1 MKHTEYQIDW
11 HPIHP
16 RFKFVG
22 VDSNGRKYAY
32 SRKPTVFNDH
42 YKFKNPTLDDAVVFI
57 AQVEPPTENTK
68 CLYEPPLFLRYNTM
82 KLNVKFYFGVS
93 NEIEEVEISAKNVPI
108 ERLERIVDDLESGI
122 YEYGL
127 DSNNHYS
134 ATFKPLYEYNG
145 AGGQYFS
152 AWQIKK
158 IKCVTVMTKD

>member
-1 MKHTEYQIDW
+1 MADSKNLVEALTDEILRVTEIKKVYD
-11 HPIHP
+11 
-16 RFKFVG
+16 
-22 VDSNGRKYAY
+22 
-32 SRKPTVFNDH
+32 
-42 YKFKNPTLDDAVVFI
+42 KNNNLVSKTTTIL
-57 AQVEPPTENTK
+57 
-68 CLYEPPLFLRYNTM
+68 PLFLKYNTM

-108 ERLERIVDDLESGI
+108 ERIERILDDLESGI

-127 DSNNHYS
+127 DSNNHY
-134 ATFKPLYEYNG
+134 AVTFKPLYEYNG